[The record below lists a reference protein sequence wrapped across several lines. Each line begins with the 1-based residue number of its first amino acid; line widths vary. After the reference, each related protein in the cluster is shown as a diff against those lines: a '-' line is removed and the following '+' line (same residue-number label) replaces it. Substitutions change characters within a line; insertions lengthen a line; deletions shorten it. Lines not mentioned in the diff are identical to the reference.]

1 MNSWSVFPLKFS
13 ENLKFWNFP
22 SASPRKMSSP
32 PPTAAP
38 PGDMSPP
45 HSAPPLAPPHQVTSP
60 TNPKGQGDTFENMAT
75 LPVGRAH
82 QPPSGVNVPTPSV
95 PPSGVPPSGG
105 GRGAAANPVRT
116 GSADDVEKN
125 NSTNKEV
132 EALKGRQA
140 VSSATAGAA
149 ASREEKR

>member
-1 MNSWSVFPLKFS
+1 
-13 ENLKFWNFP
+13 
-22 SASPRKMSSP
+22 
-32 PPTAAP
+32 
-38 PGDMSPP
+38 
-45 HSAPPLAPPHQVTSP
+45 
-60 TNPKGQGDTFENMAT
+60 MAT